1 MRNYVTDITE
11 LRLNVRSTITTFDRS
26 GKIVRIKHTTHRFEV
41 DTTRHHN
48 GSLEMHFTMKKVNRG
63 ARWMLLW
70 TDTALLPAG
79 SAFVGSAS
87 RNLFHVVDASD
98 ATTTVDGAMSADA
111 STFEVGPDGF
121 RLAGWRGK
129 ERWVFDSRTFA
140 PQQYKFEAQGLPL
153 TDGKKTL
160 RSFTVDLQFQTVLLP
175 DQKRP
180 FILPK
185 KAVADFSINDNRTVV
200 ESVYTPILVGK

>member
-1 MRNYVTDITE
+1 MRQYVTDITE
-11 LRLNVRSTITTFDRS
+11 LRLDVRSTITSFDRS
-26 GKIVRIKHTTHRFEV
+26 GKVVRIKHTTHKCEV
-41 DTTRHHN
+41 DATRQHGN
-48 GSLEMHFTMKKVNRG
+48 TVDMHFIAKKVNRG
-63 ARWMLLW
+63 ASWMLMCADMTLIQ
-70 TDTALLPAG
+70 AG
-79 SAFVGSAS
+79 SSFVAPAS
-87 RNLFHVVDASD
+87 RDFFHVVGTSD
-98 ATTTVDGAMSADA
+98 ATTTVDGAPSADA

-129 ERWVFDSRTFA
+129 EQWVFDSHTFA
-140 PQQYKFEAQGLPL
+140 PQQYKFEAQGFPL

-185 KAVADFSINDNRTVV
+185 KAVATFSINDNRTVV
-200 ESVYTPILVGK
+200 ESEYTPIPVGK